1 MSTSTGFTH
10 SHSRSL
16 SQPAIPL
23 SQEHSLPFLPHQQQL
38 FDLMAEQDSSSSVDN
53 SSSNQHRSSHQQQQ
67 HQSQQ
72 QQQQYPQ
79 HSLDMS
85 RFLDFAVEASVL
97 LETLHQNGL
106 IHGQL
111 CPTSFRWEES
121 SSLKKAIEPASNTTL
136 MTTTS
141 AHTNTASTSG
151 VLPPPATS
159 SANNTTTTT
168 SKADQDHAPLT
179 ITSTLTGAS
188 PSAAVASTNAPSS
201 TCPRTSYQSHP
212 SRKDNHTSPASLSRT
227 HAASNIS
234 STNNINNSSSI
245 NVTGNSSSTGG
256 SNSSH
261 KPGRRQRR
269 YSLVLDCTHLGLGEK
284 SSEPPDSPARKGLRD
299 QSHNSNS
306 NNQLQHPFASPPQ
319 SASSSPSAAALTNG
333 SFENNY
339 INHTSSNNA
348 SPNSNAGSF
357 LDPLLF
363 SPSDAN
369 LLPYS
374 NTNSAAVFHDAIA
387 ARMARIKRT
396 LLPSSSSS
404 PTLGQS
410 SSYSSSTSSST
421 VASQSGLTS
430 TGTSGAPLPFV
441 LKRHFMLHVP
451 QELHSPPGCVLPV
464 QIDIYTLGVMFYYQ
478 LTSYTILLPEDMLA
492 GSIEHSLAASS
503 VYYGHDQQQ
512 KSGARGAVLASTPSR
527 LANVIQR
534 MVAKSSKDRFLS
546 MIQVRKELSLIR
558 DQELEASNKEAE
570 SKVMTRTHS
579 DNVNVNAGITKSSQ
593 THLAPSSYPSNGL
606 ARPASPANSTH
617 SFKSTDT
624 RASQEIDTS
633 AIGARVSAPA
643 NASSSSHSHG
653 TNGGGLT
660 HEDRAFVLES
670 VLNIGFNS
678 DLRVMLRAISHALD
692 NILVGHPP
700 EEMAIIL
707 WQKDEHL
714 PNGGT
719 WAILEDKFQPGTTN
733 QSNLTW
739 TDLSE
744 RRDHM
749 PVLVRKALDTQ
760 EPIFSTAVGSRSQL
774 PTIACVP
781 IVAGPQQH
789 QQSQQHWATP
799 GTSSPAP
806 SISSSTSSS
815 STLVGAI
822 YLHHLHPR
830 FYFTKRDQDMLI
842 LFCQKLAP
850 SLQHCDKLSSL
861 EKQLALATH
870 RSRVLE
876 ETNARIRKNEDEV
889 FSWMEALPCFV
900 WAAEP
905 DDIASRRY
913 LSRSW
918 FEFTG
923 FPGDKRTSDRWIS
936 AMHPDDVAAF
946 QKEVSQSYKTGVYKD
961 CEFRLMRFDGVYR
974 WHLSRAIPVL
984 NQYGAI
990 LKWVGVTIDI
1000 DDLYLAQKAELH
1012 KKSNFLANMS
1022 HELRTPFSGF
1032 HGMLTLL
1039 GYSNLD
1045 EEQQEC
1051 VFTAKASCEKLLLI
1065 IDDLLDFSKLE
1076 ADKVT
1081 LEASPFDLQE
1091 VFDEVEDIVESLAS
1105 QKSLELAFLKADN
1118 VPDVLTGDCNRLKQ
1132 ILLNLVGNAIK
1143 FTHTG
1148 HVVVKCRVLDRDTD
1162 MTALSPGS
1170 SSSIDDDKFYF
1181 RHEKNGGG
1189 QCQSEMR
1196 PPNSGRFSSPEPL
1209 SESSVK
1215 LMFSVEDTGI
1225 GISLEEQEVLF
1236 SPFSQVDGSA
1246 TRSYGG
1252 SGLGLSICLQLV
1264 KLMKGRI
1271 GLVSE
1276 RDKGSTFW
1284 FVIQCELGTAAESPV
1299 RAIPETDVVDSTK
1312 EIKRITRTLGTPR
1325 ILIASTSET
1334 TISTLQSYL
1343 SDFNTEVANL
1353 PSTAAS
1359 RLEESVVNGIRFDFV
1374 CWDFPKYDPQH
1385 AKMLELKARPDLNNV
1400 HFVLLYTPLPS
1411 PDLIRRAQ
1419 SLQLPPTS
1427 SSGSPSLGNRKR
1439 PTLSQSVS
1447 LRLDNSGSVI
1457 GNANNN
1463 HNSGSTTESEVPGLS
1478 PEKLNSLRITCISKP
1493 IRRLK
1498 LLRAFVEI
1506 LDDSTRIHGSHAV
1519 KKVVVANVAGST
1531 PIPPTSPTTSS
1542 ATAINS
1548 PISSPTNSIGS
1559 SATLS
1564 PAVIAR
1570 SPSTSMIATLNGSMT
1585 KESSSIKDTVSTTG
1599 AIAVPTRPSFPNADS
1614 AAQFLSKSQEQNVI
1628 SQTVAEAGLHSAL
1641 DTSVNLSESDS
1652 NNTGHKH
1659 GSSSVNTLAV
1669 VEEVTALEESAF
1681 EHQQQR
1687 LRSQSLSAP
1696 SSVASSKTVSSASGN
1711 GGDVNG
1717 NDSFSSS
1724 HHDEKISDDHEN
1736 DKGEKEEEQDRISSP
1751 PPVKVLSVKQ
1761 KLPVN
1766 SSRAS
1771 KLRSN
1776 SPKPT
1781 KTSKL
1786 VTEEATENSLSLE
1799 EANRITGMRIL
1810 LAEDNKVAQMVLSK
1824 QLALFGLVIS
1834 CANDGADALALF
1846 NSHPRGYYTMGFF
1859 DHHMPNCD
1867 GVQATQQIRLLEREH
1882 AAEVKGPVPRLP
1894 IVAVSADIQET
1905 ARKACLNSGMER
1917 YVTKPL
1923 MQKDLVAMVRQYC
1936 VIGDA
1941 EASTHSYVSPPEGA
1955 GVSNGLEVVSSS
1967 SDSNAVTSTVE
1978 AMVSAGHVSA
1988 PIGSSSGLTGP
1999 MLLSPSP
2006 IGPQQLHLGSPLQK
2020 QPTPAPKRDLELSPA
2035 AMRGLALIR
2044 ENTLQD
2050 ESSKVGGGGNIKAMN
2065 LVFPTSMA
2073 ASASTGSLPTQQQL
2087 LQQQQ
2092 QAGSGVNHLGLR
2104 SHGSQ
2109 SQLRTPSVTSSLSK
2123 SISSSSLSG
2132 SYHAGA
2138 ASGLG
2143 ASGGIVSSPIIMST
2157 STPVVT
2163 SSPSPAPG
2171 PLAMSGGAANIL
2183 NLSSFGSHH
2192 HHHPI
2197 AAMAAGAAAA
2207 AAAVVSTVSSAISEH
2222 IHPPSIYAAQPNSSA
2237 LSSPWKGSLEG
2248 QQIQQDQLQQPFVWP
2263 SFTSA
2268 TSTEQAAGAG
2278 AGAGTGEHIYHP
2290 PQEVFVPYLHPC
2302 EPSPTMDRDEDP
2314 MTSGSFSAAA
2324 LSLGPTPAS
2333 THASAL
2339 ANDTGSS
2346 SSNSNGAA
2354 AESASDVTGVQAALT
2369 ATAAAS
2375 ALTGATAK
2383 AVAATNATM
2392 TTTATVQMNNWL

>member
-1 MSTSTGFTH
+1 
-10 SHSRSL
+10 
-16 SQPAIPL
+16 
-23 SQEHSLPFLPHQQQL
+23 
-38 FDLMAEQDSSSSVDN
+38 
-53 SSSNQHRSSHQQQQ
+53 
-67 HQSQQ
+67 
-72 QQQQYPQ
+72 
-79 HSLDMS
+79 MS

-121 SSLKKAIEPASNTTL
+121 SSLKKAIEP
-136 MTTTS
+136 
-141 AHTNTASTSG
+141 
-151 VLPPPATS
+151 
-159 SANNTTTTT
+159 
-168 SKADQDHAPLT
+168 KADQDYALL
-179 ITSTLTGAS
+179 TSTLTGTS
-188 PSAAVASTNAPSS
+188 PSTAVASTNSS
-201 TCPRTSYQSHP
+201 SSSRTSYQSHP
-212 SRKDNHTSPASLSRT
+212 SRKDNHTSPASLSRPHT
-227 HAASNIS
+227 ASNNTPT
-234 STNNINNSSSI
+234 STNNINNNNNSNNST
-245 NVTGNSSSTGG
+245 NGNAT
-256 SNSSH
+256 SNSSTSGSN
-261 KPGRRQRR
+261 KPSRRQRR

-284 SSEPPDSPARKGLRD
+284 STEPPDSPARKGLRD
-299 QSHNSNS
+299 QSNSNY
-306 NNQLQHPFASPPQ
+306 NNNYSSLHHPFVSPPQ

-333 SFENNY
+333 SFENSY
-339 INHTSSNNA
+339 INHVPSNHA
-348 SPNSNAGSF
+348 SPNPNINAGSF

-363 SPSDAN
+363 SPSEAN

-374 NTNSAAVFHDAIA
+374 NTNSAAVFHDAITT
-387 ARMARIKRT
+387 RMARIKRS
-396 LLPSSSSS
+396 LLSSSSSS
-404 PTLGQS
+404 PTLGQT
-410 SSYSSSTSSST
+410 SSSTSSST
-421 VASQSGLTS
+421 MTSQSGSTS
-430 TGTSGAPLPFV
+430 TRDSGSTLPFA

-503 VYYGHDQQQ
+503 IHHGHGQKQ

-570 SKVMTRTHS
+570 SKAMSRTHS
-579 DNVNVNAGITKSSQ
+579 DNININAGITKPSQ
-593 THLAPSSYPSNGL
+593 THLAPSSYPSSSL

-624 RASQEIDTS
+624 RASQENDTS
-633 AIGARVSAPA
+633 ATGARISAPA
-643 NASSSSHSHG
+643 NASSSTHSHE
-653 TNGGGLT
+653 TNGGGLS

-670 VLNIGFNS
+670 VLSLSHNS
-678 DLRVMLRAISHALD
+678 SLRDMLRAISHALD

-707 WQKDEHL
+707 WQKDDHL

-719 WAILEDKFQPGTTN
+719 WAIIEDKFQPGTMT
-733 QSNLTW
+733 QSTLTW

-781 IVAGPQQH
+781 IVAGPQQ
-789 QQSQQHWATP
+789 QQQTQQPWMLP

-806 SISSSTSSS
+806 SVSSSTSTTP
-815 STLVGAI
+815 TLVGAI

-830 FYFTKRDQDMLI
+830 FYFTQRDKDMLI

-850 SLQHCDKLSSL
+850 SLQYCDKVSSL

-876 ETNARIRKNEDEV
+876 ETNTRIRKNEDEV

-1000 DDLYLAQKAELH
+1000 DDLYRAQKAELH

-1039 GYSNLD
+1039 GYSSLD
-1045 EEQQEC
+1045 DEQQEC

-1081 LEASPFDLQE
+1081 LEALPFDLQE
-1091 VFDEVEDIVESLAS
+1091 VFDEVEDIVEPLAS
-1105 QKSLELAFLKADN
+1105 QKSLEIAFIKTDH

-1276 RDKGSTFW
+1276 REKGSTFW
-1284 FVIQCELGTAAESPV
+1284 FVIQCELGTAAESPTRPV
-1299 RAIPETDVVDSTK
+1299 PETDVVDSTK

-1334 TISTLQSYL
+1334 TISSLQSYL

-1385 AKMLELKARPDLNNV
+1385 AKMLELQARPDLNNV

-1419 SLQLPPTS
+1419 SLQLPPS
-1427 SSGSPSLGNRKR
+1427 SSGSPSLASRKR
-1439 PTLSQSVS
+1439 PTLSQSIS
-1447 LRLDNSGSVI
+1447 LRLDNSGSVVGNTNHYHHHNI
-1457 GNANNN
+1457 G
-1463 HNSGSTTESEVPGLS
+1463 SMTESEVPGLS

-1519 KKVVVANVAGST
+1519 KKAAGANAGGVT
-1531 PIPPTSPTTSS
+1531 PIPPSSPTASS

-1564 PAVIAR
+1564 PVGMAR
-1570 SPSTSMIATLNGSMT
+1570 SPSASMMATLDGSMT
-1585 KESSSIKDTVSTTG
+1585 KETSGIKESASTTG
-1599 AIAVPTRPSFPNADS
+1599 AIAVAIRPSFPNADS
-1614 AAQFLSKSQEQNVI
+1614 GTQFLSKSQEQIVI
-1628 SQTVAEAGLHSAL
+1628 SQTTDEARLCGEL
-1641 DTSVNLSESDS
+1641 DTPVKLNESNS
-1652 NNTGHKH
+1652 NNSGHKH
-1659 GSSSVNTLAV
+1659 NSSSVNTLEV
-1669 VEEVTALEESAF
+1669 VDELAALEESASDN
-1681 EHQQQR
+1681 HQQR
-1687 LRSQSLSAP
+1687 PRSQSLSSP
-1696 SSVASSKTVSSASGN
+1696 SSVASSKTMFSASGS
-1711 GGDVNG
+1711 GGDING
-1717 NDSFSSS
+1717 NDPSSS
-1724 HHDEKISDDHEN
+1724 HNGDKSGDGHESDKDREQ
-1736 DKGEKEEEQDRISSP
+1736 EERDRLPSSP
-1751 PPVKVLSVKQ
+1751 PPKVLPVKQ

-1781 KTSKL
+1781 KASKL
-1786 VTEEATENSLSLE
+1786 VTE

-1810 LAEDNKVAQMVLSK
+1810 LAEDNKIAQMVLSK
-1824 QLALFGLVIS
+1824 QLALFGLAIS

-1846 NSHPRGYYTMGFF
+1846 KAHPRGYYTMGFF
-1859 DHHMPNCD
+1859 DHHMPICD

-1923 MQKDLVAMVRQYC
+1923 MQKDLVAMVRHYC
-1936 VIGDA
+1936 VNGDA

-1955 GVSNGLEVVSSS
+1955 GVSKDIGVVSS

-1988 PIGSSSGLTGP
+1988 PIGISSGLSGP

-2006 IGPQQLHLGSPLQK
+2006 IESQQLHIGSPLQK
-2020 QPTPAPKRDLELSPA
+2020 QPTNTPKRELELSPA

-2050 ESSKVGGGGNIKAMN
+2050 ESSKVGGGGSIKTMN
-2065 LVFPTSMA
+2065 PLLSTSMT
-2073 ASASTGSLPTQQQL
+2073 ASASTGCLPTQQQL
-2087 LQQQQ
+2087 FQQQQLQQQQ
-2092 QAGSGVNHLGLR
+2092 QTGSSVNNLGLR

-2109 SQLRTPSVTSSLSK
+2109 SQLRTPNTTFSLSK
-2123 SISSSSLSG
+2123 SISSSNLSG
-2132 SYHAGA
+2132 SYHSGA
-2138 ASGLG
+2138 AH
-2143 ASGGIVSSPIIMST
+2143 GGIISSPIIMST
-2157 STPVVT
+2157 STSVVT
-2163 SSPSPAPG
+2163 SCPSPAPG
-2171 PLAMSGGAANIL
+2171 PLAMSGGAPNIL
-2183 NLSSFGSHH
+2183 SLSSSFGSHHH

-2207 AAAVVSTVSSAISEH
+2207 AAAVVNTVSSAISEH

-2237 LSSPWKGSLEG
+2237 LSSPWKGSQEG
-2248 QQIQQDQLQQPFVWP
+2248 QQIQQCQLQQPFVLP
-2263 SFTSA
+2263 SFS
-2268 TSTEQAAGAG
+2268 SSSSEVEAGAG
-2278 AGAGTGEHIYHP
+2278 AQTGTGGHMYHP
-2290 PQEVFVPYLHPC
+2290 PQQVFAPYLHPC
-2302 EPSPTMDRDEDP
+2302 EPSPTIDREEDP
-2314 MTSGSFSAAA
+2314 LLTSGSLSAAGLA
-2324 LSLGPTPAS
+2324 LGNYAS
-2333 THASAL
+2333 TMSTSTVPVDN
-2339 ANDTGSS
+2339 ANSS
-2346 SSNSNGAA
+2346 SSGGSGA
-2354 AESASDVTGVQAALT
+2354 AESSAGVAGVQAALSAATT
-2369 ATAAAS
+2369 AST
-2375 ALTGATAK
+2375 LTGAKAK

-2392 TTTATVQMNNWL
+2392 AATATVRLNNWL